1 MIEILTNCAKV
12 MGLCVVGAMIA
23 SMVSF
28 STPLVL
34 TMGEA
39 TVEIQGVFD
48 QLLPSV
54 LPLGLTFGTFALLKK
69 GFKTTTIM
77 FGMIAIGIVG
87 AFFGIL

>member
-34 TMGEA
+34 TMGRQPLRYRA
-39 TVEIQGVFD
+39 YLTSCC
-48 QLLPSV
+48 LLYF
-54 LPLGLTFGTFALLKK
+54 LWD
-69 GFKTTTIM
+69 
-77 FGMIAIGIVG
+77 
-87 AFFGIL
+87 